1 MTNVLILED
10 NPAIASM
17 LCVIAKRA
25 KLDCLHF
32 VTPSSA
38 IKDGA
43 IEKADFI
50 ITDFEMPPENAL
62 ILLKYIKENDIK
74 KPIIM
79 HSAYQN
85 IEEMIME
92 SGYKDLINEYLEKPA
107 SVKRVI
113 EIMNKYAR

>member
-17 LCVIAKRA
+17 LCVIARRA

-32 VTPSSA
+32 TTPSAA
-38 IKDGA
+38 IYEGA
-43 IEKADFI
+43 IDKADFI
-50 ITDFEMPPENAL
+50 ISDFEMPPENAL
-62 ILLKYIKENDIK
+62 ILLKYMKDNNIK

-79 HSAYQN
+79 HSAYDN
-85 IEEMIME
+85 IEDMILK
-92 SGYKDLINEYLEKPA
+92 SGYDDLINEYLEKPA

-113 EIMNKYAR
+113 DIMNKYSH

>member
-10 NPAIASM
+10 NIAIASM
-17 LCVIAKRA
+17 LCVIAKRT

-32 VTPSSA
+32 TTPSAA
-38 IKDGA
+38 IQNGA

-62 ILLKYIKENDIK
+62 ILLKYIKENNIK
-74 KPIIM
+74 KPIII

-85 IEEMIME
+85 IEEMILN
-92 SGYKDLINEYLEKPA
+92 SGYNDLITEYLEKPA
-107 SVKRVI
+107 SIKSLI
-113 EIMNKYAR
+113 EIMNKYSH

>member
-1 MTNVLILED
+1 MKNVLILED
-10 NPAIASM
+10 NQAIATF

-32 VTPSSA
+32 VTPSQA
-38 IKDGA
+38 IQSGA

-62 ILLKYIKENDIK
+62 ILLKYVKDHNIK

-85 IEEMIME
+85 IEDLIANN
-92 SGYKDLINEYLEKPA
+92 GYADLINEYLEKPA
-107 SVKRVI
+107 GVKRVI
-113 EIMNKYAR
+113 EIMNKYSR

>member
-1 MTNVLILED
+1 MKNVLILED

-17 LCVIAKRA
+17 LCVIAKRS

-32 VTPSSA
+32 VTPSQA
-38 IKDGA
+38 IENGA

-50 ITDFEMPPENAL
+50 LTDFEMPPENAL
-62 ILLKYIKENDIK
+62 ILLKYLRENNIK
-74 KPIIM
+74 KPVIM

-85 IEEMIME
+85 IEKMIGDN
-92 SGYKDLINEYLEKPA
+92 GYADLINEYLEKPA

-113 EIMNKYAR
+113 EIMNKYSR